1 MSNQGGTQSPPLQGR
16 ENDPMG
22 QVSLDSSQHWNPDES
37 ALLTS
42 ETSMLVPPL
51 HFQSAPGKSSQAIP
65 DEQQRGGIF
74 GSGENKGAESGQAGD
89 SAGSG
94 NLEQAVNNAKHA
106 AQNQPGK

>member
-22 QVSLDSSQHWNPDES
+22 
-37 ALLTS
+37 
-42 ETSMLVPPL
+42 
-51 HFQSAPGKSSQAIP
+51 QSAPGKSSQAIP